1 MDLSSSLLPCCC
13 DLICFLSL
21 CLFLTHA
28 KAMEPTAGT
37 PWRRGPHGG
46 DDAMDVRTPWRT
58 QLQHH
63 PDAISETPPDTS
75 PAILM
80 EGQGPHAQWSVQ
92 NAQASHR
99 VSRHPLWTMTTTRA
113 STATTTLRTW
123 SNSATTSS
131 TAGRRPWPCAAS
143 ATTSSHVVVLKVSL
157 HYKVCTG
164 KVKKHLAK
172 MEGEHQHL

>member
-99 VSRHPLWTMTTTRA
+99 VRHPLWTMTTTRA

>member
-99 VSRHPLWTMTTTRA
+99 VSVESVPLQ
-113 STATTTLRTW
+113 S
-123 SNSATTSS
+123 
-131 TAGRRPWPCAAS
+131 C
-143 ATTSSHVVVLKVSL
+143 HVVVLKVSL

-172 MEGEHQHL
+172 MEGYATAMQQFELIFTLN